1 VPRVWLWIRKW
12 MYEDLEREAAQ
23 RGIGVDDLIL
33 SIVEDY
39 VRGKLVRADACRANG
54 TEVAALRARVDRLE
68 EEVAE
73 LRALIRSFLRSGTI
87 A

>member
-1 VPRVWLWIRKW
+1 MPRVWLWVRKW
-12 MYEDLEREAAQ
+12 MYEDLEREATR

-33 SIVEDY
+33 AIVEDY
-39 VRGKLVRADACRANG
+39 VRGKLVRAEACRQADG
-54 TEVAALRARVDRLE
+54 AEVRALRTRVDRLE

-73 LRALIRSFLRSGTI
+73 LRALIRSLLRVNS

>member
-1 VPRVWLWIRKW
+1 VPRVWLWVRKW

-39 VRGKLVRADACRANG
+39 VKGRLRPADACRADG
-54 TEVAALRARVDRLE
+54 SEIRALRARVDRLE

-73 LRALIRSFLRSGTI
+73 LRTLVRSLLHSARSG
-87 A
+87 

>member
-1 VPRVWLWIRKW
+1 MPRVWLWVRKW

-33 SIVEDY
+33 AIVEDY
-39 VRGKLVRADACRANG
+39 VKGRLRPAEACRQTDG
-54 TEVAALRARVDRLE
+54 GEIQALRTRIDRLE
-68 EEVAE
+68 EEVTE
-73 LRALIRSFLRSGTI
+73 LRALIRSLLRVNS

>member
-1 VPRVWLWIRKW
+1 MPRVWLWVRKW

-39 VRGKLVRADACRANG
+39 VRGKLVRADACRA
-54 TEVAALRARVDRLE
+54 
-68 EEVAE
+68 
-73 LRALIRSFLRSGTI
+73 S
-87 A
+87 